1 VTVIAWAGA
10 GGDPDAARG
19 WVGQHTGAEPAA
31 WQAAG
36 GAHPLADDRAAIA
49 AAAAAGADRP
59 AVLLVKAWEPPLA
72 EVLDFLR
79 ALRRAL
85 GEGPAV
91 VVVPVGADASDRP
104 TAPQPRHR
112 DVWRRAVAT
121 VGDPWLRVWIA
132 EGETP

>member
-1 VTVIAWAGA
+1 VISWAGA
-10 GGDPDAARG
+10 GDEPDTARA
-19 WVGQHTGAEPAA
+19 WVARHTGAQPAA

-49 AAAAAGADRP
+49 ATAGADRP

-79 ALRRAL
+79 ELRRAM
-85 GEGPAV
+85 GDGTPI
-91 VVVPVGADASDRP
+91 VVVPVGADADGRA

-112 DVWRRAVAT
+112 DIWRRAVAT
-121 VGDPWLRVWIA
+121 VGDPWLRVGIA